1 VSPRHRAGQGPAK
14 ESILSVTSS
23 LLARQKPVSDMKS
36 RPSGVVFSL
45 KLVVYVALIAH
56 GMLFAL
62 STYVVLKIVGI
73 LLIGA
78 MYAHGVELQ
87 HQALHYQGFRSK
99 RLNMVFG
106 VLLGMPMLVSF
117 HAYQDSHLRH
127 HRLLGTPENKE
138 FFDYGDQYGASP
150 VVNLGLWAWR
160 LSMAAHY
167 IQFAKNV
174 AKLVVPGASF
184 GDNPLVSRAI
194 RRDHLLMVAAIALL
208 AGVSIA
214 LHTWFAV
221 WVWVV
226 PLVFVV
232 APVHAL
238 VEMPEHYRCDLT
250 STDPFRNT
258 RTIESNAFM
267 TWFTNGNNYHVE
279 HHMMPNLPIERLHD
293 LHGAIGPRIRYYN
306 RTYRQFYYALLR
318 GTLSPRTVDD
328 DADDRAPDA
337 DVAAPASTQSA

>member
-1 VSPRHRAGQGPAK
+1 
-14 ESILSVTSS
+14 
-23 LLARQKPVSDMKS
+23 
-36 RPSGVVFSL
+36 
-45 KLVVYVALIAH
+45 
-56 GMLFAL
+56 
-62 STYVVLKIVGI
+62 
-73 LLIGA
+73 
-78 MYAHGVELQ
+78 
-87 HQALHYQGFRSK
+87 
-99 RLNMVFG
+99 MVFG
-106 VLLGMPMLVSF
+106 VLLGMPMLVLF

-138 FFDYGDQYGASP
+138 FFDYGDQYGARP

-174 AKLVVPGASF
+174 AKLVVPGARF

-194 RRDHLLMVAAIALL
+194 RRDHLLMVATIALL
-208 AGVSIA
+208 AGVDRA
-214 LHTWFAV
+214 AHVVRRVGVGRAARAV
-221 WVWVV
+221 A
-226 PLVFVV
+226 

-293 LHGAIGPRIRYYN
+293 LHGAIGPRIRYYH

-318 GTLSPRTVDD
+318 GRLSPRTVDD

-337 DVAAPASTQSA
+337 EAAAPASTHRHDRAGASPNAFQRR

>member
-1 VSPRHRAGQGPAK
+1 MAPGKVRLK
-14 ESILSVTSS
+14 ESVLSVTSS
-23 LLARQKPVSDMKS
+23 LVARQKPVADMKS

-45 KLVVYVALIAH
+45 KLAVYVALVAH

-62 STYVVLKIVGI
+62 STYVILKIVGI

-150 VVNLGLWAWR
+150 VVNLGRWAWR

-174 AKLVVPGASF
+174 AKLVVPGARF

-208 AGVSIA
+208 AGVSVA

-226 PLVFVV
+226 PLVFVA

-293 LHGAIGPRIRYYN
+293 LHGAIGPRIRYYH

-318 GTLSPRTVDD
+318 GRLAPRTVDD
-328 DADDRAPDA
+328 DADERAPDA
-337 DVAAPASTQSA
+337 ETAAPASTQSA